1 MYKYGIIETEA
12 RGKQNRDVVLTWL
25 FEENGTLSIFG
36 AGMLPDYK
44 DGQDRP
50 WQEYAGEVTAVVVDD
65 GITTV
70 GARTFAGYGKLETVR
85 LPDSMS
91 RIGFRAFAD
100 CPNLKTVIASKPI
113 AHAYSTNVASAAR
126 GVLREDTIY
135 MGLKSFERTPWVHET
150 FGDFYIHRDVL
161 VEYYGKGGEVVVPDR
176 IREIGI
182 SAFEGSS
189 VTGVKLPASVR
200 VISAFAFNNTPLRS
214 ISLPAAVRKVERYA
228 FGQTTELESV
238 LVGNKDLIIESLAFW
253 KSAVE
258 EEIVLNKKD
267 LAILAK
273 QEKSAAAAAEGKEL
287 TREQKAEAAEA
298 ALPLRERVVWKEA
311 AKMNAIP
318 GDDEWD
324 SVYHIDSVR
333 EAGMDPWKRLEI
345 RRDKKKLI
353 GLTCV
358 DCGKAIVKKMAS
370 GGPVMMV
377 CVNRE
382 KKTVEFVQSFIKD
395 GRSSYAAYQM
405 VPCADG
411 DDMGVARE
419 NTSYLPKAD
428 MEELS
433 CIGLWPEEASSGRS
447 WYQAAKGASAGAE
460 SCMAL
465 LRAWMRK
472 NPGYSLKEI

>member
-12 RGKQNRDVVLTWL
+12 RGKQNRDVILTWL

-50 WQEYAGEVTAVVVDD
+50 WQEFADQVSAVVIDD
-65 GITTV
+65 GITAV
-70 GARTFAGYGKLETVR
+70 GARTFAGYEKLESVK

-100 CPNLKTVIASKPI
+100 CPNLKTVTANKPI

-135 MGLKSFERTPWVHET
+135 IGLKSFERTPWVYEK

-161 VEYYGKGGEVVVPDR
+161 VEYYGKGGEVTVPDR

-182 SAFEGSS
+182 SAFEGSA
-189 VTGVKLPASVR
+189 VTHVKLPATVR
-200 VISAFAFNNTPLRS
+200 SIGAFAFNNTPLKA
-214 ISLPAAVRKVERYA
+214 IALPAAVRKVERYA
-228 FGQTTELESV
+228 FGQTTQLESV
-238 LVGNKDLIIESLAFW
+238 LVGNNDLVIESLAFW

-258 EEIVLNKKD
+258 EDIVLNKKD
-267 LAILAK
+267 RVLLAK
-273 QEKSAAAAAEGKEL
+273 QDKSAVAAAEGKEL
-287 TREQKAEAAEA
+287 TAEQKKEAAEA
-298 ALPLRERVVWKEA
+298 ALPLHERMVWKEA
-311 AKMNAIP
+311 VKMNAIP
-318 GDDEWD
+318 SADEWE

-333 EAGMDPWKRLEI
+333 EAGMEPWKRLEI

-353 GLTCV
+353 GLTTV
-358 DCGKAIVKKMAS
+358 DCGKALIKKMAS

-377 CVNRE
+377 CVHPER
-382 KKTVEFVQSFIKD
+382 KTVEFVQTFVKD
-395 GRSSYAAYQM
+395 GRSSYAAYQLI
-405 VPCADG
+405 PCADG
-411 DDMGVARE
+411 DDIGVAKE
-419 NTSYLPKAD
+419 NTSYLPKVD
-428 MEELS
+428 MEEMS
-433 CIGLWPEEASSGRS
+433 CIGLWPEEATSGRS
-447 WYQAAKGASAGAE
+447 WYQAAKGTSAGAD
-460 SCMAL
+460 SCLAL

-472 NPGYSLKEI
+472 NPGYSLKNI

>member
-1 MYKYGIIETEA
+1 MYKYGIIESEA

-50 WQEYAGEVTAVVVDD
+50 WQEFADQVSAVVIDD

-70 GARTFAGYGKLETVR
+70 GARTFSGYERLESVK

-100 CPNLKTVIASKPI
+100 CPNLKTVTANKPI
-113 AHAYSTNVASAAR
+113 AHAYSTNVASASR

-161 VEYYGKGGEVVVPDR
+161 VEYYGKGGEVVVPER

-182 SAFEGSS
+182 SAFEGSA
-189 VTGVKLPASVR
+189 VTHVKLPASVR
-200 VISAFAFNNTPLRS
+200 VISAFAFNNTPLKA
-214 ISLPAAVRKVERYA
+214 IALPAAVRKVERYA

-238 LVGNKDLIIESLAFW
+238 LVGNKDLVIESLAFW

-258 EEIVLNKKD
+258 EDIVLNKKD
-267 LAILAK
+267 RVLLAK
-273 QEKSAAAAAEGKEL
+273 QDK
-287 TREQKAEAAEA
+287 TPDDPEA
-298 ALPLRERVVWKEA
+298 ALPLRERAVWKDA
-311 AKMNAIP
+311 VKVNAIP
-318 GDDEWD
+318 GADEWE

-333 EAGMDPWKRLEI
+333 EAGMEPWKRLEI

-358 DCGKAIVKKMAS
+358 DCGKAIIKKMAS

-377 CVNRE
+377 CVHPER
-382 KKTVEFVQSFIKD
+382 KTVEFVQTFVKD
-395 GRSSYAAYQM
+395 GRSSFAAYQL

-411 DDMGVARE
+411 EDIGIARE

-428 MEELS
+428 MEEMS
-433 CIGLWPEEASSGRS
+433 CIGLRPEEASSGRS
-447 WYQAAKGASAGAE
+447 WYQAAKGTSAGAD
-460 SCMAL
+460 SCLAL

-472 NPGYSLKEI
+472 NPGYTLKNI